1 MRFSMPYY
9 LDFETPIKEIEES
22 IENLKKSSNPEKGL
36 DFSSEIAELERQK
49 KYIIETIYKNLS
61 PFQIVRVARHPER
74 PTFLDYVKNIFEEF
88 LEIHGDRAFRDDKAI
103 ITGFAKMNGYRFMV
117 VGQEKGKDTKDKI
130 YRNFGMPQPEGYRKA
145 LRAMKL
151 AEKFKLPVLTFIDTS
166 GAYPGMDSEERGQ
179 GEAIA
184 RNLFEM
190 SGLKTHIIVS
200 VIGEGG
206 SGGALAIGVGDRILM
221 LENSIYSVIS
231 PEGCA
236 SILWHDASKMDKAA
250 KALKLTAKDLFEL
263 GVIDEIIPEPYG
275 GAHRNPQETFKI
287 VKEYILKH
295 YEEIKKISIPKLLK
309 KRYEK
314 YRKMGKFAII
324 TE

>member
-1 MRFSMPYY
+1 MPNHY
-9 LDFETPIKEIEES
+9 LDFEQPIKEIEDNINS
-22 IENLKKSSNPEKGL
+22 LKKSSNVEKGI
-36 DFSSEIAELERQK
+36 DFSKEIAELERQK

-61 PFQIVRVARHPER
+61 PFQIVKVARHPER
-74 PTFLDYVKNIFEEF
+74 PGFLDYVKNIFTDF
-88 LEIHGDRAFRDDKAI
+88 LEIHGDRYFGDDKAI
-103 ITGFAKMNGYRFMV
+103 ITGFAKIEDQKFV
-117 VGQEKGKDTKDKI
+117 LVGQEKGKDTKEKI
-130 YRNFGMPQPEGYRKA
+130 FRNFGMPQPEGYRKA

-151 AEKFKLPVLTFIDTS
+151 AEKFGLPVLTFIDTS

-184 RNLFEM
+184 KNLFEM
-190 SGLKTHIIVS
+190 SGLKTQIIAT

-206 SGGALAIGVGDRILM
+206 SGGALAIGVADRVLM
-221 LENSIYSVIS
+221 LENAIYSVIS

-236 SILWHDASKMDKAA
+236 SILWHDSTKMDKAA
-250 KALKLTAKDLFEL
+250 KSLKITSRDLLEL

-275 GAHRNPQETFKI
+275 GAHREPQQTFEN
-287 VKEYILKH
+287 VKNVILKH
-295 YEEIKKISIPKLLK
+295 YNELKKYSIPKLIQ

-314 YRKMGKFAII
+314 FRKMGRFAIL

>member
-1 MRFSMPYY
+1 MASY
-9 LDFETPIKEIEES
+9 LDFEMPIKEIEES
-22 IENLKKSSNPEKGL
+22 IEKLRKTLTPERE
-36 DFSSEIAELERQK
+36 SELANEINELERQK

-61 PFQIVRVARHPER
+61 PYQIVKVARHPDR
-74 PTFLDYVKNIFEEF
+74 PTFKAYVDNMFEEF
-88 LEIHGDRAFRDDKAI
+88 LEIHGDRNFRDDKAI
-103 ITGFAKMNGYRFMV
+103 ITGFAKMEGYKFV
-117 VGQEKGKDTKDKI
+117 VIGQEKGKDIKEKL

-151 AEKFKLPVLTFIDTS
+151 AEKFHLPVLTFIDTS

-190 SGLKTHIIVS
+190 SGLKTQIIAI

-206 SGGALAIGVGDRILM
+206 SGGALAIGVADRILM

-250 KALKLTAKDLFEL
+250 KALKLTAKDLLEL
-263 GVIDEIIPEPYG
+263 GIIDEIIPEPYG
-275 GAHRNPQETFKI
+275 GAHRQPEQTFER
-287 VKEYILKH
+287 VKSYILKH
-295 YEEIKKISIPKLLK
+295 YNEIMKFSIPKLVQ

-314 YRKMGKFAII
+314 YRKMGKFAIMS
-324 TE
+324 

>member
-1 MRFSMPYY
+1 MYY
-9 LDFETPIKEIEES
+9 LDFETPIKEIEEN
-22 IENLKKSSNPEKGL
+22 INLLKKNSDKADLSG
-36 DFSSEIAELERQK
+36 EIAELERQR

-61 PFQIVRVARHPER
+61 PFQVVKVARHPER
-74 PTFLDYVKNIFEEF
+74 PNFIDYVNNLFEDF
-88 LEIHGDRAFRDDKAI
+88 LEIHGDRYFGDDKAI
-103 ITGFAKMNGYRFMV
+103 ITGFGKIDGQKFMV
-117 VGQEKGKDTKDKI
+117 IGQEKGKDTKDKI

-151 AEKFKLPVLTFIDTS
+151 AEKFKLPILTFVDTS
-166 GAYPGMDSEERGQ
+166 GAYPGIDSEERGQ

-184 RNLFEM
+184 KNLFEM
-190 SGLKTHIIVS
+190 SGLKTQIIVT

-206 SGGALAIGVGDRILM
+206 SGGALAIGVGDRVLM

-236 SILWHDASKMDKAA
+236 SILWHDATKMDKAA
-250 KALKLTAKDLFEL
+250 KALKITSRDLLEL

-275 GAHRNPQETFKI
+275 GAHRDPETTFKN
-287 VKEYILKH
+287 VKEYLLKH
-295 YEEIKKISIPKLLK
+295 YSEIKKFSIPKLLQ

-314 YRKMGKFAII
+314 FRKMGKFAVLS
-324 TE
+324 E

>member
-1 MRFSMPYY
+1 MYY
-9 LDFETPIKEIEES
+9 LDFEAPIKEIEEN
-22 IENLKKSSNPEKGL
+22 INQLKKNSDKVDLSN
-36 DFSSEIAELERQK
+36 EIAELERQK

-61 PFQIVRVARHPER
+61 PFQVVKVARHPER
-74 PTFLDYVKNIFEEF
+74 PNFIDYLNNLFEDF
-88 LEIHGDRAFRDDKAI
+88 LEIHGDRYFGDDKAI
-103 ITGFAKMNGYRFMV
+103 ITGFGKIDGQKFMV
-117 VGQEKGKDTKDKI
+117 IGQEKGKDTKDKI

-145 LRAMKL
+145 LRAMRL

-166 GAYPGMDSEERGQ
+166 GAYPGIDSEERGQ

-184 RNLFEM
+184 KNLFEM
-190 SGLKTHIIVS
+190 SGLKTQIIVT

-206 SGGALAIGVGDRILM
+206 SGGALAIGVGDRVLM
-221 LENSIYSVIS
+221 LENAIYSVIS

-236 SILWHDASKMDKAA
+236 SILWHDATKMDKAA
-250 KALKLTAKDLFEL
+250 KALKITSKDLLEL

-275 GAHRNPQETFKI
+275 GAHRDPETTFKN

-295 YEEIKKISIPKLLK
+295 YNEVKKFSVQKLLQ

-314 YRKMGKFAII
+314 FRKMGKFAVLS
-324 TE
+324 E